1 MVKIMQHVDV
11 LIVGGGPAGST
22 CAWRLREAGA
32 NVVLLDKRQFPRD
45 KTCAGWITPPVVD
58 LLRLDLDEYQ
68 QQHVLQPIT
77 RFRTGM
83 IDGLEIDTDYGRV
96 VSFGIRRCEFDHY
109 LLQRA
114 NVPCQ
119 LGEGIESLNRVD
131 DGWIINDRWQAS
143 MLVGAGGH
151 FCPVARLL
159 RQDSSRRVSVVT
171 AQEVEFVIP
180 SHESARVRIEADR
193 PELFFCDDLQGYG
206 WCFRKGPVLNV
217 GLGRTTPDGLTEH
230 VRGFCEFLRRRQKVT
245 LELPTRF
252 HGHAYTL
259 YEGAVTRLCDDR
271 VLLIGDSAGLAYP
284 QSGEGIR
291 PAVESGWMAAQVIKD
306 SAGDYS
312 RQRLETYADRVRARF
327 GSPNRLAANHWLP
340 ESWMHF
346 AAARLLASRWLTKS
360 VVLDR
365 WFLHAKMPALAN

>member
-1 MVKIMQHVDV
+1 MQHVDV

-32 NVVLLDKRQFPRD
+32 SVLLLDKRQFPRD

-58 LLRLDLDEYQ
+58 LLRLDLEEYRQ
-68 QQHVLQPIT
+68 QRVLQPIT
-77 RFRTGM
+77 RFRTGL
-83 IDGLEIDTDYGRV
+83 IDGPEIDTDYGRV
-96 VSFGIRRCEFDHY
+96 VSHGIRRCEFDHY

-119 LGEGIESLNRVD
+119 LGEGIEDLKRVG
-131 DGWIINDRWQAS
+131 DGWIINDRWHTS

-151 FCPVARLL
+151 FCPVSRLL
-159 RQDSSRRVSVVT
+159 RHDAPRRVSVVT
-171 AQEVEFVIP
+171 AQEVEFEIP
-180 SHESARVRIEADR
+180 SQQAEQVRIEGDR

-206 WCFRKGPVLNV
+206 WCFRKGPVLNI
-217 GLGRTTPDGLTEH
+217 GLGRATPDDLTDH
-230 VRGFCEFLRRRQKVT
+230 VRGFCEFLRRREKVT
-245 LELPTRF
+245 LDLPARF
-252 HGHAYTL
+252 HGHAYAL
-259 YEGAVTRLCDDR
+259 YEGPPSELVDDR

-291 PAVESGWMAAQVIKD
+291 PAVESAWMAARVIRE
-306 SAGDYS
+306 SSGDYT
-312 RQRLETYADRVRARF
+312 RQGLESYANRVQRRF
-327 GSPNRLAANHWLP
+327 GTAGRLSANHWLP
-340 ESWMHF
+340 ASWLHF

-365 WFLHAKMPALAN
+365 WFLHANTPALAN